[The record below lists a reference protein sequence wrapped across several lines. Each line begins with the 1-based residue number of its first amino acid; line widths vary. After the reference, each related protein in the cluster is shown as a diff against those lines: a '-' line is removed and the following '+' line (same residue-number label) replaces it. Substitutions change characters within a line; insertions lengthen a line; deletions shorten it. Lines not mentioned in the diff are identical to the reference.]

1 MVTDGLGQASAG
13 WYDDPH
19 SPERMRYFDGEMW
32 TNHFHEPGKL
42 PDIGSWLSSTFSVF
56 GNCWRGAAILGF
68 IVNLAGGL
76 VFWVGLRFVI
86 RDVEVINENF
96 VNFTAATGALTAV
109 LAVWIVLSL
118 AFGWLAMSRYF
129 HRAHFQA
136 DPSLADAFMHALK
149 RLPRLLVTILVFM
162 LAASVAMTLLIGLT
176 VVVPLIGVFLIF
188 IAIPLVVWVVVKLAF
203 IINAVA
209 IAPAEMSAMRASAG
223 VSAGRFWPVFS
234 RLFLFTLVLGITA
247 NIASA
252 ALGQFA
258 QIIDPDVISQILQVR
273 NDVVIVRDFSL
284 IDLFPSNGEFIIA
297 IVIGSVIQ
305 AASGLI
311 STSAFVRLYLD
322 SGAPSEAL

>member
-19 SPERMRYFDGEMW
+19 SPERMRYFDGEVW

-68 IVNLAGGL
+68 I
-76 VFWVGLRFVI
+76 
-86 RDVEVINENF
+86 DENF

-109 LAVWIVLSL
+109 LAVWLVLSL